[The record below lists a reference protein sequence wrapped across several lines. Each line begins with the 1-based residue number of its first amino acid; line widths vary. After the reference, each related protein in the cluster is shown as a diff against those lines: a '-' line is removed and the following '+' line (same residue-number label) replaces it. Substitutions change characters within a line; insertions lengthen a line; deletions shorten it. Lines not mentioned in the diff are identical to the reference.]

1 MKTLDVVSQLKLKNI
16 LYATDLSFAAE
27 RALPYALEIARRYGS
42 TIYAVHVIQPDVYP
56 LVPPTLLPKMNEDE
70 EIFRQESKKDLEEQ
84 LQAVLHEII
93 FQPGKAWQTLSELIE
108 EKKIDLLVFSTH
120 GRTGFDKV
128 LVGSVAEEMFRKA
141 PCPFLAVGPAVTT
154 KPRENAELN
163 RILYATDFS
172 TESLAAAPYVISLAQ
187 EHRAQ
192 LILLHSIENGGDVP
206 AMLHTLRQLVPF
218 GAELRCEPDC
228 VVEHGAPAGKILE
241 VAEGHGADLIVLG
254 VPARKGHIQKH
265 LTRSSVFRIVR
276 QAKCPVLIVR
286 G

>member
-1 MKTLDVVSQLKLKNI
+1 MKTLDVASQLKLNNI

-27 RALPYALEIARRYGS
+27 RALPYALEIARRYRS

-56 LVPPTLLPKMNEDE
+56 LVPSSLLPKMTEDE
-70 EIFRQESKKDLEEQ
+70 EIFRQESKKELEAQ
-84 LQAVLHEII
+84 LQAVPHVII
-93 FQPGKAWQTLSELIE
+93 FQPGKAWPTLSELIE
-108 EKKIDLLVFSTH
+108 EKKIDLLVFSTN
-120 GRTGFDKV
+120 GRNGFDKV
-128 LVGSVAEEMFRKA
+128 LMGSVAEEIFRKA
-141 PCPFLAVGPAVTT
+141 PCPILAVGPAATT

-172 TESLAAAPYVISLAQ
+172 TESLAAAPYAISLAQ
-187 EHRAQ
+187 EQRAQ

-228 VVEHGAPAGKILE
+228 VVEHGAPARKILE

-254 VPARKGHIQKH
+254 VHGIKGPIQKH
-265 LTRSSVFRIVR
+265 LTRSGVFRIVT
-276 QAKCPVLIVR
+276 QAKCPVMIVR

>member
-1 MKTLDVVSQLKLKNI
+1 MKTSDVANQLKLKTI

-27 RALPYALEIARRYGS
+27 RALSYALEIARRYGS

-56 LVPPTLLPKMNEDE
+56 LVPPSTWPEMAHE
-70 EIFRQESKKDLEEQ
+70 EEVFRQQSRKDLEER
-84 LQAVLHEII
+84 LRAVPHEII
-93 FQPGKAWQTLSELIE
+93 FRPGNIWRTLSELIE
-108 EKKIDLLVFSTH
+108 EKQIDLVVFSTN
-120 GRTGFDKV
+120 GRAGFDKV
-128 LVGSVAEEMFRKA
+128 LFGSVAEEIFRKA
-141 PCPFLAVGPAVTT
+141 PCPVLAVGPAATA
-154 KPRENAELN
+154 KPKQNAELN
-163 RILYATDFS
+163 RILYATDFG
-172 TESLAAAPYVISLAQ
+172 TESLTAASYAISLAR
-187 EHRAQ
+187 EHGAQ

-218 GAELRCEPDC
+218 GAELSHEPHC

-254 VPARKGHIQKH
+254 VHGQKGLIQKH
-265 LTRSSVFRIVR
+265 LMRSGVFRILT